1 MAEKSFEIP
10 ESMRDVAEQGV
21 TQAKSVY
28 DQLMEASRKVQEM
41 MEQSS
46 GAMFSSAKE
55 IHQQALKYAEQNM
68 QAGFTLAD
76 KLLKA
81 KDIKEALEIQSAFAR
96 DQMTAY
102 SSQAQELSKL
112 MSEAAKKSQAG

>member
-1 MAEKSFEIP
+1 MTDKSFEIP
-10 ESMRDVAEQGV
+10 ESMRDVAEQSV

-28 DQLMEASRKVQEM
+28 DQLMDASRKVQEM

-55 IHQQALKYAEQNM
+55 IHQTALKYAEQNM

-81 KDIKEALEIQSAFAR
+81 KDVKEALEIQSAFAR

-102 SSQAQELSKL
+102 SNQAQELSKL
-112 MSEAAKKSQAG
+112 MSDAAKKSQQS